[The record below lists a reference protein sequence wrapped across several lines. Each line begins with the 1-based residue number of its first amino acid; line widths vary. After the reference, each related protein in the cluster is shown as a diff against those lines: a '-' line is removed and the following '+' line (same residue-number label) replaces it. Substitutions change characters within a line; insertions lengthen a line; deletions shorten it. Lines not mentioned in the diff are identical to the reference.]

1 MKKIASLLSRAQRR
15 NTVVLLLAMLAG
27 AGLETLSIG
36 SVAPVVSVLQGQAEN
51 QHPWVHAAVQWAQ
64 SMQIHPGLLAVFV
77 LVLLFLIKGFF
88 LVWLAYRQAAFAF
101 RLQADVSARLFKGYL
116 LQPYSFHL
124 QRNSAQLI
132 RNAINETNQF
142 TFGAVLPALVL
153 ATELL
158 VLAGLGVLL
167 LAVEPAGA
175 LLIILVGGLSGLAF
189 YRLTRK
195 MVHGWGERRHYH
207 EGLRIQHIQQGLGGA
222 KEVKLSGREQF
233 FIDQYAVHNTES
245 ARVGE
250 LQTAMQSLP
259 RLLLEFVAMLTL
271 GVAVLA
277 SQFAGRSTAELIPLF
292 GLFSVAA
299 FRLVPSANRI
309 MGALQSIR
317 YSHAGLNVLFDELQ
331 QCETLQR
338 NQGLNNAIDPVSFER
353 SIELRNVGFAYPDAG
368 KQALHGVSIKIAAG
382 QTVGIVGE
390 SGAGKSTLLNLLLGL
405 LEPNEGVIEVD
416 GQSLHAN
423 VRGWQKQLG
432 YVPQHIYL
440 TDDTLAHN
448 IAFGIPDAEIDL
460 ARMQKA
466 VDMAQLGSFVA
477 SLEQGLNT
485 PVGERGVRLSGGQR
499 QRIGIA
505 RALYHEP
512 TVLVLDE
519 ATSAL
524 DNDTENEVMGAI
536 ADLHGRLTIVIVAHR
551 IGTVAR
557 CDALY
562 KVHAGAVQPVRY
574 EELI

>member
-1 MKKIASLLSRAQRR
+1 MNKIGSLLSLAQRR
-15 NTVVLLLAMLAG
+15 NAVVLLLAMLLG

-36 SVAPVVSVLQGQAEN
+36 SVAPVISVLQGDYAN
-51 QHPWVHAAVQWAQ
+51 LHPWLQSTVNWAGEHAYN
-64 SMQIHPGLLAVFV
+64 PGLLAVMV
-77 LVLLFLIKGFF
+77 LVLLFLVKGLF

-116 LQPYSFHL
+116 LQPFSFHL

-158 VLAGLGVLL
+158 VLAGLGALL
-167 LAVEPAGA
+167 MAVEPAGA
-175 LLIILVGGLSGLAF
+175 LLIIAVGGLSGFAF

-195 MVHGWGERRHYH
+195 MVHGWGERRHHH

-233 FIDQYAVHNTES
+233 FIDQYAIHNQAS
-245 ARVGE
+245 ARTGE

-259 RLLLEFVAMLTL
+259 RLLLEFVAILTL

-317 YSHAGLNVLFDELQ
+317 YSRAGLDVLFAELKA
-331 QCETLQR
+331 CEQETHSPRKEMPVTFNHALSVEKLGFTYPGSNKPALQ
-338 NQGLNNAIDPVSFER
+338 DVSLT
-353 SIELRNVGFAYPDAG
+353 IPC
-368 KQALHGVSIKIAAG
+368 G

-405 LEPNEGVIEVD
+405 LEPTQGNMVVD
-416 GQSLHAN
+416 SRPLTGH
-423 VRGWQKQLG
+423 VRGWQQLLG

-440 TDDTLAHN
+440 TDDTLRRN
-448 IAFGIPDAEIDL
+448 IAFGLPDEEID
-460 ARMQKA
+460 ADRMNKA
-466 VDMAQLGSFVA
+466 LRMAQLTEFVA
-477 SLEQGLNT
+477 NLEQGLDT
-485 PVGERGVRLSGGQR
+485 AVGERGVRLSGGQR

-512 TVLVLDE
+512 RVLVLDE

-524 DNDTENEVMGAI
+524 DNDTEQEVMKAI
-536 ADLHGRLTIVIVAHR
+536 AYLHGQLTIVIVAHR

-562 KVHAGAVQPVRY
+562 KVQNGTVKAVRY
-574 EELI
+574 EDLL

>member
-1 MKKIASLLSRAQRR
+1 MKKISSLLSSAQRR
-15 NTVVLLLAMLAG
+15 NMVVLLLAMLVG

-36 SVAPVVSVLQGQAEN
+36 SVAPVVSVLQGDAGT
-51 QHPWVHAAVQWAQ
+51 QHHWVQAAVQWAQ
-64 SMQIHPGLLAVFV
+64 AADWPPGLLAVFA
-77 LVLLFLIKGFF
+77 LVLLFLLKGLF

-116 LQPYSFHL
+116 LQPYAFHL

-153 ATELL
+153 ATEVL
-158 VLAGLGVLL
+158 VLLGLGALL
-167 LAVEPAGA
+167 MAVEPGGA
-175 LLIILVGGLSGLAF
+175 LLIIAVGGLSGFAF

-195 MVHGWGERRHYH
+195 MVHGWGERRHHH

-233 FIDQYAVHNTES
+233 FIDQYAVHNAES
-245 ARVGE
+245 ARTGE

-259 RLLLEFVAMLTL
+259 RLLLEFVAIFTL
-271 GVAVLA
+271 GAAVLA

-317 YSHAGLNVLFDELQ
+317 YSHAGLNVLFAELQ
-331 QCETLQR
+331 ECERTQ
-338 NQGLNNAIDPVSFER
+338 QAQVPTVPVSFSR
-353 SIELRNVGFAYPDAG
+353 CIELRHVAFAYPQAD
-368 KQALHGVSIKIAAG
+368 KPALHDVSMTISAG
-382 QTVGIVGE
+382 HTVGIVGE

-405 LEPNEGVIEVD
+405 LEPNEGAIEID
-416 GQSLHAN
+416 GQALHAN
-423 VRGWQKQLG
+423 PRGWQQQLG

-440 TDDTLAHN
+440 TDDTLRRN
-448 IAFGIPDAEIDL
+448 IAFGQADADIDPEK
-460 ARMQKA
+460 MQRA
-466 VDMAQLGSFVA
+466 VRMAQLDGFVA
-477 SLEQGLNT
+477 ALPQGLDT

-512 TVLVLDE
+512 KVLVLDE

-524 DNDTENEVMGAI
+524 DNDTENEVMKAI
-536 ADLHGRLTIVIVAHR
+536 ADLHGQLTIVIVAHR

-562 KVHAGAVQPVRY
+562 KVQAGAVRPVRY